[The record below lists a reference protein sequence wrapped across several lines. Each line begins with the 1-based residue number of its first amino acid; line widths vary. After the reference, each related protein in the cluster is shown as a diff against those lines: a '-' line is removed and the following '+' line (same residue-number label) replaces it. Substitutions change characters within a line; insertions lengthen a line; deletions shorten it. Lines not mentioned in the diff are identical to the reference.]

1 MRETIR
7 RSARQVVQAI
17 KTPLTPR
24 FPKVPEQLGRTQT
37 KEDWKETMD
46 QRVNDLEKGFKAS
59 NSSNCSVRV
68 TAGERAQGN
77 EKKTRGWG
85 SRFAFDGS

>member
-37 KEDWKETMD
+37 KEGRKETVD
-46 QRVNDLEKGFKAS
+46 QRLNDLEKGFKTS
-59 NSSNCSVRV
+59 NSSNCSVKV
-68 TAGERAQGN
+68 TAGERAQGK